1 MDTKWKK
8 SKIWIGML
16 AFFLGMTLLIYN
28 FISMLTLISNTD
40 LRQSDYQKTQEFATT
55 MSNRLEDLIGIGL
68 KGKDWMGYQYSYSDS
83 GYRYDSYAADTVTE
97 DSGTVISEWWTSGYA
112 GSMSYEEAA
121 TEAGGYSTADFNA
134 YLEELKA
141 DQNLRYAVFK
151 DGKLT
156 YTNIDGLDA
165 ENASIGM
172 DFAAWIPAEEYNFQ
186 LIYNKDGDGKVAMEK
201 DGQTVDVYGDGIY
214 RENSR
219 WAVPGYQNF
228 TAGDEAKAIAVYLAA
243 AKEPKLYVVSGT
255 NGTNRYGGVLYRLKE
270 SLAADRQRLVRSEA
284 GLAAALL
291 LLLLAWALRK
301 LRMAGREK
309 IAGWTGKIWIEIKLL
324 LFFAIPLCLLLT
336 FVTEFLSWS
345 GFSLE
350 WIVYYGIQD
359 YLPQVRDYLA
369 SHLASFFSYWM
380 LSFWPLYLGV
390 ADLRRNRGRQKSI
403 IGRLRRSIRTRDLK
417 QPVQKKLVK
426 WQRRSLIPF
435 VSFFYMNRVRRLAE
449 DLGALTEQIGAVRGG
464 DMENALSLQEDSDL
478 KAAADDLN
486 SIQEGMEAAIRER
499 TKSERMK
506 VELVAN
512 VSHDIK
518 TPLTSI
524 VSYVDILKQEENLP
538 EDVKDYIRVLGEK
551 SERLSAMVQDV
562 FEVSKAASGELK
574 VNLEALDFAKLLRQT
589 LADMAESIEQS
600 SLSMRVS
607 IPEEPVEITADGQRL
622 YRVFQNL
629 LQNALKYSLPG
640 SRVYLTLME
649 KDGNATAV
657 MKNTSA
663 TELGDGIDFTER
675 FVRGDKSRTD
685 GGSGLGLSIAKSF
698 TEACGGS
705 FRVETDA
712 DLFTAVVSFTVT
724 ETQEET

>member
-1 MDTKWKK
+1 
-8 SKIWIGML
+8 ML

-83 GYRYDSYAADTVTE
+83 GYRYDSYAADTV
-97 DSGTVISEWWTSGYA
+97 ISEWWTSGYA

-134 YLEELKA
+134 YLEEMKA

-255 NGTNRYGGVLYRLKE
+255 NGTNRYGGILYRLKE

-291 LLLLAWALRK
+291 LLLLAWMFRK
-301 LRMAGREK
+301 PRRAGREI
-309 IAGWTGKIWIEIKLL
+309 IARWTGKIWLEIKLL
-324 LFFAIPLCLLLT
+324 IFLVLPICLLLILIN
-336 FVTEFLSWS
+336 EFLSWS

-359 YLPQVRDYLA
+359 YLPQARDYLA
-369 SHLASFFSYWM
+369 SHLDGFFSCWM

-390 ADLRRNRGRQKSI
+390 TDLRRNRGRQKSI
-403 IGRLRRSIRTRDLK
+403 IGRLWRSIRTRDLK

-449 DLGALTEQIGAVRGG
+449 DLGALTEQIRTVRGG
-464 DMENALSLQEDSDL
+464 DMGNALSLPEDSDL

-589 LADMAESIEQS
+589 LADMTEPIEQS

-640 SRVYLTLME
+640 SRVYLTLVE

-698 TEACGGS
+698 TEACGGC
-705 FRVETDA
+705 FWVETDA
-712 DLFTAVVSFTVT
+712 DLFTAVVSFAVT
-724 ETQEET
+724 ETAGEA

>member
-1 MDTKWKK
+1 MDTRWKK

-40 LRQSDYQKTQEFATT
+40 LRQSDYQKTQEFATRI
-55 MSNRLEDLIGIGL
+55 SNRLEDLIGIGL
-68 KGKDWMGYQYSYSDS
+68 KGKDWVRYQYSYSDS
-83 GYRYDSYAADTVTE
+83 DYAYDSYATDTVTE
-97 DSGTVISEWWTSGYA
+97 DSGTVISEWWTSGYS

-121 TEAGGYSTADFNA
+121 TEAGEYSTADFNA

-186 LIYNKDGDGKVAMEK
+186 LTYNKDGDGKVAMEK

-214 RENSR
+214 REKSR

-243 AKEPKLYVVSGT
+243 AKEPRLYVVSGT

-270 SLAADRQRLVRSEA
+270 SLTAERQQLVRSKA

-301 LRMAGREK
+301 PRRAGREK
-309 IAGWTGKIWIEIKLL
+309 ITGWTGKIWLEVKL
-324 LFFAIPLCLLLT
+324 LFFLIIPICLILT
-336 FVTEFLSWS
+336 FVTDFLSWS
-345 GFSLE
+345 GFSLDR
-350 WIVYYGIQD
+350 IVYYGVQD
-359 YLPQVRDYLA
+359 YLPQARDYLA
-369 SHLASFFSYWM
+369 FHLDGFFSFWL

-390 ADLRRNRGRQKSI
+390 TDLRRNKGQQKSI

-435 VSFFYMNRVRRLAE
+435 VGFFYAGKVRRLAE
-449 DLGALTEQIGAVRGG
+449 DLGALTEQIRVIRNG
-464 DMENALSLQEDSDL
+464 DIGNALSLPEDSDL
-478 KAAADDLN
+478 KAAAEDLN
-486 SIQEGMEAAIRER
+486 GIQEGMEAAIRER

-538 EDVKDYIRVLGEK
+538 EDAKDYIRVLGEK

-574 VNLEALDFAKLLRQT
+574 VKPEKLDFAKLLRQT
-589 LADMAESIEQS
+589 LADMSEPIEQS
-600 SLSMRVS
+600 GLSMRVS
-607 IPEEPVEITADGQRL
+607 IPEKPVEITADGQRM

-640 SRVYLTLME
+640 SRVYLTLTE
-649 KDGNATAV
+649 KDGKATAV

-685 GGSGLGLSIAKSF
+685 GGSGLGLSIARSF

-705 FRVETDA
+705 FRVENDA
-712 DLFTAVVSFTVT
+712 DLFTAVVSFGVT
-724 ETQEET
+724 DNRKEA

>member
-83 GYRYDSYAADTVTE
+83 GYRYDSYAADTA
-97 DSGTVISEWWTSGYA
+97 ISEWWTSGYA

-134 YLEELKA
+134 YLEEMKA

-301 LRMAGREK
+301 MRMADREK

-359 YLPQVRDYLA
+359 YLPQARDYLA
-369 SHLASFFSYWM
+369 SHLDGFFGCWM
-380 LSFWPLYLGV
+380 LSFWLLYLGV
-390 ADLRRNRGRQKSI
+390 TDLRRNRGRQKSI

-464 DMENALSLQEDSDL
+464 DMGNALSLPEDSDL

-589 LADMAESIEQS
+589 LADMAEPIEQS

-607 IPEEPVEITADGQRL
+607 IPEKPVEITADGQRL

-640 SRVYLTLME
+640 SRVYLTLVE

-705 FRVETDA
+705 FHVETDA
-712 DLFTAVVSFTVT
+712 DLFTAVVSFGVT
-724 ETQEET
+724 DNKKEA

>member
-1 MDTKWKK
+1 
-8 SKIWIGML
+8 ML

-172 DFAAWIPAEEYNFQ
+172 NFAAWIPAEEYNFQ

-301 LRMAGREK
+301 MRMAGREK

-336 FVTEFLSWS
+336 FVTEFLSC
-345 GFSLE
+345 LE

-359 YLPQVRDYLA
+359 YLPQARDHLA
-369 SHLASFFSYWM
+369 SHLDGFFSCWM

-390 ADLRRNRGRQKSI
+390 TDLRRNRGRQKSI

-464 DMENALSLQEDSDL
+464 DMENALSLPEDSDL

-589 LADMAESIEQS
+589 LADMAEPIEQS

-640 SRVYLTLME
+640 SRVYLTLVE

-712 DLFTAVVSFTVT
+712 DLFTAVVSFGVT

>member
-1 MDTKWKK
+1 
-8 SKIWIGML
+8 ML

-97 DSGTVISEWWTSGYA
+97 DSGTVISEWWTSGYS

-121 TEAGGYSTADFNA
+121 TETGGYSTADFNA

-214 RENSR
+214 RETSR

-359 YLPQVRDYLA
+359 YLPQARDYLA

-390 ADLRRNRGRQKSI
+390 TDLRRNRGRQKSI

-464 DMENALSLQEDSDL
+464 DMENALSLPEDSDL

-589 LADMAESIEQS
+589 LADMAEPIEQS

-640 SRVYLTLME
+640 SRVYLTLVE

-712 DLFTAVVSFTVT
+712 DLFTAVVSFGVT
-724 ETQEET
+724 DNKKEA

>member
-1 MDTKWKK
+1 
-8 SKIWIGML
+8 ML

-255 NGTNRYGGVLYRLKE
+255 NGTKRYGGVLYRLKE

-284 GLAAALL
+284 GLAAVLL

-301 LRMAGREK
+301 PRRAGKE
-309 IAGWTGKIWIEIKLL
+309 IITEWTGKIWLEIKLL
-324 LFFAIPLCLLLT
+324 FF
-336 FVTEFLSWS
+336 FVLPIYLILRFIDEFLAWS
-345 GFSLE
+345 GFSLG
-350 WIVYYGIQD
+350 WVVSYGVQD
-359 YLPQVRDYLA
+359 YAASARDYLA
-369 SHLASFFSYWM
+369 SNLDGMFPYWF
-380 LSFWPLYLGV
+380 LIFWLLYLGIT
-390 ADLRRNRGRQKSI
+390 DLHRNQGRQKSI
-403 IGRLRRSIRTRDLK
+403 LGRLRRSIRTRDLK

-464 DMENALSLQEDSDL
+464 DMENALSLPEDSDL

-589 LADMAESIEQS
+589 LADMAEPIEQS

-640 SRVYLTLME
+640 SRVYLTLVE

>member
-1 MDTKWKK
+1 
-8 SKIWIGML
+8 
-16 AFFLGMTLLIYN
+16 
-28 FISMLTLISNTD
+28 
-40 LRQSDYQKTQEFATT
+40 
-55 MSNRLEDLIGIGL
+55 
-68 KGKDWMGYQYSYSDS
+68 
-83 GYRYDSYAADTVTE
+83 
-97 DSGTVISEWWTSGYA
+97 
-112 GSMSYEEAA
+112 
-121 TEAGGYSTADFNA
+121 
-134 YLEELKA
+134 
-141 DQNLRYAVFK
+141 
-151 DGKLT
+151 
-156 YTNIDGLDA
+156 
-165 ENASIGM
+165 
-172 DFAAWIPAEEYNFQ
+172 
-186 LIYNKDGDGKVAMEK
+186 MEK
-201 DGQTVDVYGDGIY
+201 DGQMVDVYGDGIY

-270 SLAADRQRLVRSEA
+270 SLAVDRRQLVRSEA

-301 LRMAGREK
+301 PRRAGRE
-309 IAGWTGKIWIEIKLL
+309 IIIGWTGKIWLEIKLL
-324 LFFAIPLCLLLT
+324 FF
-336 FVTEFLSWS
+336 FVLPIYLILRFIDEFLAWS
-345 GFSLE
+345 GFSLG
-350 WIVYYGIQD
+350 WVVSYGIQD
-359 YLPQVRDYLA
+359 YAASARDYLA
-369 SHLASFFSYWM
+369 SNLDGMFTYWF
-380 LSFWPLYLGV
+380 LIFWPLYLGV
-390 ADLRRNRGRQKSI
+390 TDLRRNKGQQKSV

-435 VSFFYMNRVRRLAE
+435 VGFFYMNRVRRLAE

-464 DMENALSLQEDSDL
+464 DMGNALSLPEDSDL
-478 KAAADDLN
+478 KAAAEDLN

-524 VSYVDILKQEENLP
+524 VSYVDILKQEENLS

-562 FEVSKAASGELK
+562 FEVSKAASGELQVK
-574 VNLEALDFAKLLRQT
+574 PEELDFAKLLRQT
-589 LADMAESIEQS
+589 LADMAEPIEQS
-600 SLSMRVS
+600 GLSMRVS
-607 IPEEPVEITADGQRL
+607 IPEEPVMITADGQRM

-640 SRVYLTLME
+640 SRVYLTLVE

-712 DLFTAVVSFTVT
+712 DLFTAAVSFAVT
-724 ETQEET
+724 DNKKEA